1 MEVALDIK
9 IEKMRIQQRNYSL
22 SADLEIKGGT
32 TAIIGPSGGGKSTL
46 LLAIAGFVELATGDI
61 SVGPRL
67 ITHTEPAKRP
77 VTLLFQENNL
87 FPHMT
92 VFQNTGLGVRPD
104 LKLSKPQ
111 IEQVED
117 ALEKVGLAGMGTRRP
132 SELSGGQRQRVALAR
147 ALLRD
152 RPVLMLDEP
161 FAALGPALRHGG
173 SARWHLPGRHED
185 SFGLVPWRARC
196 GARVAGWRPGLG
208 NGLAAR
214 GARTGGR
221 FAMAGRARNSFC
233 GRRRRGLHPV

>member
-1 MEVALDIK
+1 MDIK
-9 IEKMRIQQRNYSL
+9 IDKLQIRQGDYSL

-46 LLAIAGFVELATGDI
+46 LLAIAGFVELSSGDI
-61 SVGPRL
+61 SIGAEM
-67 ITHTEPAKRP
+67 ITNTPPAKRP

-92 VFQNTGLGVRPD
+92 VFQNTGLGIRPD
-104 LKLSKPQ
+104 LKLSKAQ
-111 IEQVED
+111 IDMVED

-161 FAALGPALRHGG
+161 FAALGPALRHEMLDLVARIRQEQG
-173 SARWHLPGRHED
+173 STLLLVTHNPED
-185 SFGLVPWRARC
+185 ALRIADNTVLVAD
-196 GARVAGWRPGLG
+196 GVAMTPQPTAELLNNPPPSLATYLG
-208 NGLAAR
+208 K
-214 GARTGGR
+214 
-221 FAMAGRARNSFC
+221 
-233 GRRRRGLHPV
+233 